1 MEQQKVFPTACFGFD
16 KKVVLDYIYE
26 QDTAAK
32 AKEAE
37 MEKHAAELEEQIS
50 ELQGSVEELSA
61 QCELIKA
68 QLYNEKETAAGIRA
82 SYEKLK
88 ADTDQL
94 VQVARNKDKE
104 LQIQLELNRQLQNR
118 NGELENQLTILD
130 QELAEARSG
139 SAAKELMEEARAQAA
154 LLLDKA
160 RKEAKAIQREAA
172 AREADHSAEVA
183 RLREELARIKESV
196 GKTLTRFEGA
206 ISKLDGGEKEKEAA
220 PAPAPVPAPAPAPA
234 PEKDEQDIR
243 FFPQESGQPETG
255 RVKVKIRR

>member
-32 AKEAE
+32 AREAE
-37 MEKHAAELEEQIS
+37 MEQHATELEEQIA

-88 ADTDQL
+88 SDADQL

-118 NGELENQLTILD
+118 NAELENQMANLSQEMDEAHSTAA
-130 QELAEARSG
+130 QELIE
-139 SAAKELMEEARAQAA
+139 
-154 LLLDKA
+154 
-160 RKEAKAIQREAA
+160 EAKAQASLVLEKARREARVIREAVMREAA
-172 AREADHSAEVA
+172 SREASSSAEVA
-183 RLREELARIKESV
+183 RLREEFGRIKETV
-196 GKTLTRFEGA
+196 GQTLTKFEGA
-206 ISKLDGGEKEKEAA
+206 ISRLDGEKDGEMEKEEVPAA
-220 PAPAPVPAPAPAPA
+220 PARV
-234 PEKDEQDIR
+234 PEKEEKDAR
-243 FFPQESGQPETG
+243 FFPPESGQREAG
-255 RVKVKIRR
+255 RVKVKLRR